1 MGEKF
6 KDKVVIVTGGSRGLG
21 RAMSLGF
28 AREGAKVVVASR
40 KLATCESGQAT
51 VEFALVLPFLFLF
64 SLSVVQVG
72 SVANDQLALSHA
84 ARTAALAISLGDI
97 TDETANQIAL
107 NSVQNSITL
116 NPVDVNVELNET
128 LAQVTLKFQRQIN
141 IPIIGKLF
149 NDITLLA
156 TTSMPRELPS
166 EMPTPS

>member
-1 MGEKF
+1 MK
-6 KDKVVIVTGGSRGLG
+6 
-21 RAMSLGF
+21 RAHKIWV
-28 AREGAKVVVASR
+28 E
-40 KLATCESGQAT
+40 EPGQAT

-72 SVANDQLALSHA
+72 SVANDQLALGHA
-84 ARTAALAISLGDI
+84 ARTAARAISLGDI

-128 LAQVTLKFQRQIN
+128 LAQVTLKYQRQIN

-149 NDITLLA
+149 NNVTLQA
-156 TTSMPRELPS
+156 TTSMPRELTS
-166 EMPTPS
+166 ETPTSR